1 MLQLC
6 LLQNVFLIWSKP
18 VLKENSL
25 QPDDVDYARAYL
37 KMFYNLTEARP
48 GRAKRHTP
56 ELERKTKEMQSFFGL
71 EVTGQLNP
79 QTIKVMKIPRCG
91 VPDVENYHF
100 YPGKPKWRNRT
111 ITYRIAKYTPDLSPE
126 EVERSF
132 HMAFKIWS
140 DAAPLKLVKIDK
152 GEADILIDFASRT
165 HGDFFPFDG
174 PRGVLAH
181 AFEPGEDIG
190 GDTHFDE
197 DEIWTMGNTKPGYN
211 LFTVAAHE
219 FGHALGLSH
228 SRDPTA
234 LMYPTY
240 KYYNSGAYTL
250 PRDDVLGIQAL
261 YGEKNAGRPEVLTVP
276 TKCDPTLSFDAVAGF
291 GNEIAFFKNRY
302 MWFRGTWMMY
312 WNLIREGFI
321 NKLLKNFHSSIDA
334 AYDIPGTGITYLFTG
349 PKYWILEQ
357 ATMKSYARSIYDF
370 GFPTTVKQIDA
381 AVYVK
386 ETGKTFFFTGDLYY
400 RYDERLNKMDSGY
413 PRSIQ
418 NDWPGIGSKVDAAF
432 ELAGYIHFF
441 SGPKAYKYDYQQK
454 YVLYAVKA
462 NAWLGC

>member
-1 MLQLC
+1 NIRRLDSK
-6 LLQNVFLIWSKP
+6 LI
-18 VLKENSL
+18 KEDFNNIHIS
-25 QPDDVDYARAYL
+25 
-37 KMFYNLTEARP
+37 RP

-197 DEIWTMGNTKPGYN
+197 DEIWTMGYN

-261 YGEKNAGRPEVLTVP
+261 YGTKNAGRPEVLTVP

-291 GNEIAFFKNRY
+291 GNEIAFFKNRS
-302 MWFRGTWMMY
+302 FEMY
-312 WNLIREGFI
+312 FFFTTRQHIQK
-321 NKLLKNFHSSIDA
+321 KLC
-334 AYDIPGTGITYLFTG
+334 TGAG
-349 PKYWILEQ
+349 VSPKYWILEQ

-432 ELAGYIHFF
+432 ELAGETHFIHFKKM
-441 SGPKAYKYDYQQK
+441 P
-454 YVLYAVKA
+454 LA
-462 NAWLGC
+462 NGKNIHTLQSLCLGFKHRTLEQ